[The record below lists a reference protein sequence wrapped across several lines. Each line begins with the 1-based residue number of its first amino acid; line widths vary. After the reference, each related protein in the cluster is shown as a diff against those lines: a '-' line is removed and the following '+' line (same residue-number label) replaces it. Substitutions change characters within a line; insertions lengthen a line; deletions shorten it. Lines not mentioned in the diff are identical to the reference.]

1 MEDITDADCMHA
13 KRICKGFETKD
24 LGEYHD
30 LYLKSNTLLLADVFE
45 NFRKRC
51 LEIYQLDHPNILT
64 VPGLALE
71 DTFKK
76 IKVKLELLTDMI
88 FYLWLNKEL
97 EVKYVT
103 VLIDMKNLI
112 INI

>member
-45 NFRKRC
+45 NFRKIC
-51 LEIYQLDHPNILT
+51 LEIYQLDLVKFLSAI
-64 VPGLALE
+64 GLAWAL
-71 DTFKK
+71 
-76 IKVKLELLTDMI
+76 
-88 FYLWLNKEL
+88 KEP
-97 EVKYVT
+97 K
-103 VLIDMKNLI
+103 
-112 INI
+112 